1 MAFERAVFSRI
12 DTALM
17 FNCVLIGLALVLVL
31 VLGARMG
38 FRLELGGVQAA
49 MASIAP
55 LVLLAAIRV
64 VYTRYRPD
72 AALADLSLYAVL
84 MLIGSMVLAPLSYM
98 STALNFP
105 LQDTSLAAIDLALGW
120 NWLDWLAFTAKNDG
134 LREWSNFIYQL
145 TTPLMFVTML
155 SLLLVYGITTTKR
168 FVTAFILTGFI
179 TCVLCGPFV
188 AIGPYIYYSIDL
200 QSLNGFIPAAFQPG
214 TLVDYVPTFRGLRDG
229 TLRTIT
235 PSEMKGIV
243 KIPSFHAVL
252 SVLMILCYA
261 GRSPLKRVLLALSV
275 AINVAILITVPA
287 SGGHY
292 FIDVIA
298 GGVVGV
304 AGWVISGYI
313 VGKDGDGA
321 PAADLSLPAGAFRRG
336 RAPILKNSS

>member
-1 MAFERAVFSRI
+1 MALARAVSVRFDNAIR
-12 DTALM
+12 
-17 FNCVLIGLALVLVL
+17 FNCALIALALVLVL

-38 FRLELGGVQAA
+38 FRLEPDGVQAA
-49 MASIAP
+49 IIAP
-55 LVLLAAIRV
+55 LALLAAIWV

-72 AALADLSLYAVL
+72 AALADFSLYAAL
-84 MLIGSMVLAPLSYM
+84 MIIGSMVLAPLSYM
-98 STALNFP
+98 NTALNFP
-105 LQDTSLAAIDLALGW
+105 LQDTSLAAIDLALGL
-120 NWLDWLAFTAKNDG
+120 NWRAFTANVGG
-134 LREWSNFIYQL
+134 LNRYSNFIYEL
-145 TTPLMFVTML
+145 TFPLIFVTML
-155 SLLLVYGITTTKR
+155 SLLLVYGITAIKR

-200 QSLNGFIPAAFQPG
+200 QSLNGFVPTALQPG

-229 TLRTIT
+229 TIRVISFVDGRGVVTF
-235 PSEMKGIV
+235 
-243 KIPSFHAVL
+243 PSFHAVL
-252 SVLMILCYA
+252 SVLMTLCYV
-261 GRSPLKRVLLALSV
+261 GRSPLQKVLLAM
-275 AINVAILITVPA
+275 AIVVNGAILITVPV

-321 PAADLSLPAGAFRRG
+321 PAADRSLPAGVFRRG
-336 RAPILKNSS
+336 RAPILKNPS